1 MEYPIG
7 IEMRDEYKSFELAK
21 GAMTLVKDIMLVKSG
36 ENVVVNVDTAADM
49 RIANAIVN
57 AAFAVGAM
65 PVLIQHPLQ
74 KEAFTQPPAPVA
86 GAVAQADVWI
96 ELAYNTIMHSPAF
109 RDAMAFGTRYTC
121 LTGMDV
127 EMLVNTIANVDCETV
142 IAFGEYIVN
151 VLEQADEIIV
161 KSKKGTD
168 LRARKKD
175 RYVKHSGQKATK
187 KGFPVMLCGQ
197 VTVCP
202 LEDTIEGTL
211 VFDGALFPP
220 KELGKLNEDVIL
232 QFENG
237 RITEVSG
244 GQSAQIFKNWLD
256 SFNDPNMYRLAH
268 YSLGFNPGVIKP
280 TGRIVEDERVFGCIE
295 FGIGSQGKSLGGAF
309 WNAAS
314 HTDGIVLNPT
324 IILDGKVFED
334 NGVYLDAQAREFCRK
349 LGVQGYF

>member
-1 MEYPIG
+1 LEYNIG
-7 IEMRDEYKSFELAK
+7 IEMRKEYKSFELVK
-21 GAMTLVKDIMLVKSG
+21 GAMTLVKDIMLVKPG
-36 ENVVVNVDTAADM
+36 ENVVVNIDTATDRRVAH
-49 RIANAIVN
+49 AIVN
-57 AAFAVGAM
+57 AVFTIGAM
-65 PVLIQHPLQ
+65 PVLIQHPMQ
-74 KEAFTQPPAPVA
+74 KEAYSQPPAPVA
-86 GAVAQADVWI
+86 GAVVKADVWI

-109 RDAMAFGTRYTC
+109 RAAMDAGARYTC

-142 IAFGEYIVN
+142 IEFGEYIVS
-151 VLEQADEIIV
+151 VLENTDEIIV
-161 KSKKGTD
+161 RSKKGTN
-168 LRARKKD
+168 LRAYKKN

-220 KELGKLNEDVIL
+220 EEIGILNEDVIL
-232 QFENG
+232 QLEKG
-237 RITEVSG
+237 RITEISG
-244 GQSAQIFKNWLD
+244 GQSAQIFKNWLS
-256 SFNDPNMYRLAH
+256 SFNDSNMYRLAH
-268 YSLGFNPGVIKP
+268 YSLGFNPGVTKP

-295 FGIGSQGKSLGGAF
+295 FGIGSQGKSLGGTF

-324 IILDGKVFED
+324 IILDDQVFED
-334 NGVYLDAQAREFCRK
+334 DGIYLFSKAKEFCRK
-349 LGVQGYF
+349 LGVPGY

>member
-1 MEYPIG
+1 MEYNIG
-7 IEMRDEYKSFELAK
+7 IEMREEYKSFELAK
-21 GAMTLVKDIMLVKSG
+21 GAMTLVKDIMLVKPG
-36 ENVVVNVDTAADM
+36 ENVVVSMDTATDKRVAYG
-49 RIANAIVN
+49 IVH
-57 AAFAVGAM
+57 AAFAIGAM
-65 PVLIQHPLQ
+65 PILIQHPLQ

-109 RDAMAFGTRYTC
+109 RNAMESGARYTC

-127 EMLVNTIANVDCETV
+127 EMLVNTIGNVDCETV
-142 IAFGEYIVN
+142 IAFGEYLVQ
-151 VLEQADEIIV
+151 VLENTDEIV
-161 KSKKGTD
+161 VRSKKGTD
-168 LRARKKD
+168 LRAYKKN
-175 RYVKHSGQKATK
+175 RYVKHSGQKATR

-202 LEDTIEGTL
+202 IEDTIEGTL

-220 KELGKLNEDVIL
+220 KELGLLDEEVIL

-237 RITEVSG
+237 RITEVKG
-244 GQSAQIFKNWLD
+244 GQAARIFKNWLD
-256 SFNDPNMYRLAH
+256 SFHDPNMYRLAH
-268 YSLGFNPGVIKP
+268 YSLGFNPGVKKP

-309 WNAAS
+309 WNASS

-324 IILDGKVFED
+324 IILDGQVFED
-334 NGVYLDAQAREFCRK
+334 NGIYLYPEARKFCKK
-349 LGVQGYF
+349 LGISGY